1 MASHAGAWPA
11 VSIGI
16 EIYGKRDFH
25 RKIADSITI
34 SATIDNRF
42 YCAAAEKFRDRGRC
56 IGDLI
61 SRLRYPGARMA
72 SLALDQSTPR
82 ARPETPARAPVEL
95 IDSRAIGVDL
105 EKIAKAHEGN
115 EREMRTALAK
125 RLKAALIEGRAK
137 AEQLLLKD
145 RQGRRCAERLCRME
159 DEIIRI
165 LFEFAKKHL
174 YPSQNPSESEHMA
187 VIATGGY
194 GRGLQAPGS
203 DIDLLFLLPYKQ
215 TAWGE
220 SIAEAILYC
229 LWDTGLK
236 VGHATRSV
244 DECIRQA
251 KADMTIRT
259 AILEARFLLGDR
271 KLYDELVKRFDN
283 DVVRN
288 TAAKFVAAK
297 LAEREERIRR
307 SGQSRYLVEPNVKDG
322 KGGLRDLHTL
332 FWIAKYVYRV
342 REPDELIKRGVFD
355 KHEYQL
361 FRRCED
367 FLWAVR
373 CHMHFVTNRAEER
386 LGFDIQRE
394 IAQRLGY
401 TAHPGQQDV
410 ERFMKHYFLIAKDVG
425 DLTAIVCAQLED
437 DQNKSIP
444 VLSRVMAKFVTAKR
458 KVLTETEDFIVD
470 KNRIRLAQAN
480 VFKRDPVN
488 LIRIFRLAQKHN
500 LAFHP
505 DAMRVIT
512 RSLHLINS
520 DLRDDKEANRLFLEI
535 IISKNDPE
543 TVLRRMNEA
552 GVLGRFVPAFGK
564 IVAMMQFNM
573 YHHYTVDE
581 HLLRCIGLLADIERG
596 EKDTPLAH
604 ELFQSL
610 RPGNRTV
617 LYVTM
622 FLHDIAKGRIEDH
635 SIAGARV
642 ARRLCPRLGLSAAD
656 TEVVAWLIENHLV
669 MSSVAQS
676 RDLSDRKTIENF
688 AAVVQSTERL
698 KLLMILTTA
707 DIRAVG
713 PGVWN
718 GWKAQLLRTLYY
730 ETEPVLTGGFSE
742 VNRAQRVATAQTEF
756 RQALKHWPAERL
768 ESYISRLYPAYW
780 LKVDLQ
786 HKVEHAHFLMGAEDA
801 GKTLA
806 TTVGYDSGNVTELT
820 VLAPDHPWL
829 LSIIAGACAMAGAN
843 IVDAQI
849 FTTTDGLA
857 LDTISLSRE
866 FERDEDEQRRANRIA
881 DSIEK
886 ALRGELRLPDT
897 LGKRVAPKGR
907 IKAFALEPTVAIN
920 NQWSHRYTMMEVT
933 GLDRTGLLYEMT
945 TTLSKL
951 NLNIASA
958 HVATFGER
966 VVDVFYVTDLMGA
979 QITSPTRQA
988 AIKRAIIPLFG
999 PEAKPSKAKAE
1010 A

>member
-1 MASHAGAWPA
+1 
-11 VSIGI
+11 
-16 EIYGKRDFH
+16 
-25 RKIADSITI
+25 
-34 SATIDNRF
+34 
-42 YCAAAEKFRDRGRC
+42 
-56 IGDLI
+56 
-61 SRLRYPGARMA
+61 MA
-72 SLALDQSTPR
+72 SLAVDQTPR
-82 ARPETPARAPVEL
+82 LRAEAPSRVAGEL
-95 IDSRAIGVDL
+95 IDARAIAADL
-105 EKIAKAHEGN
+105 EKLANTHSGG
-115 EREMRTALAK
+115 ERELRAALAQ
-125 RLKAALIEGRAK
+125 RLKAALVAGRAR

-145 RQGRRCAERLCRME
+145 RHGRRCAERLCRME

-165 LFEFAKKHL
+165 LFEFARKHL
-174 YPSQNPSESEHMA
+174 YPSQNPSEAEHMA
-187 VIATGGY
+187 VVATGGY

-220 SIAEAILYC
+220 SLAEAILYC

-271 KLYDELVKRFDN
+271 KLFDELTTRFDN
-283 DVVRN
+283 EVVRN
-288 TAAKFVAAK
+288 TAAQFVAAK
-297 LAEREERIRR
+297 LAEREDRVRR

-342 REPDELIKRGVFD
+342 REPDELLKRGVFD

-367 FLWAVR
+367 FLWSVR
-373 CHMHFVTNRAEER
+373 CHMHFVMGRAEER
-386 LGFDIQRE
+386 LAFDIQRE
-394 IAQRLGY
+394 IAVRLGY
-401 TAHPGQQDV
+401 TEHPGQQDV

-425 DLTAIVCAQLED
+425 DLTAILCAELED
-437 DQNKSIP
+437 SQTKSVP
-444 VLSRVMAKFVTAKR
+444 VLSRMMAKLRPVKR
-458 KVLTETEDFIVD
+458 RKLAESDDFIVD
-470 KNRIRLAQAN
+470 KNRIRVVNAGA
-480 VFKRDPVN
+480 FTRDPVN
-488 LIRIFRLAQKHN
+488 LIRIFHLAQKHN

-505 DAMRVIT
+505 DSMRALT
-512 RSLHLINS
+512 RSLKLV
-520 DLRDDKEANRLFLEI
+520 DAKLRENEEANRLFLEI
-535 IISKNDPE
+535 LTSKNDPE

-581 HLLRCIGLLADIERG
+581 HLLRCIGVLAEIERG
-596 EKDTPLAH
+596 ANPETPLAKEMIDKILPEH
-604 ELFQSL
+604 RALLF
-610 RPGNRTV
+610 V
-617 LYVTM
+617 AI

-635 SIAGARV
+635 SIAGSRV
-642 ARRLCPRLGLSAAD
+642 ARRFCPRLGFSAKD
-656 TEVVAWLIENHLV
+656 TETVAWLIENHLV

-688 AAVVQSTERL
+688 AAVVQSAERL

-718 GWKAQLLRTLYY
+718 GWKAQLIRTLYY

-742 VNRAQRVATAQTEF
+742 VNRAQRVAIAQTEF
-756 RQALKHWPAERL
+756 REAMTDWPPERL
-768 ESYISRLYPAYW
+768 EAYIAKLYPAYW
-780 LKVDLQ
+780 LKVDLA
-786 HKVEHAHFLMGAEDA
+786 HKIEHARFVRAAEDA

-806 TTVGYDSGNVTELT
+806 TAFSFAGGAVTELT
-820 VLAPDHPWL
+820 LLAPDHPWL

-849 FTTTDGLA
+849 YTTTDGLA

-866 FERDEDEQRRANRIA
+866 FDRDEDEDRRASRIA

-886 ALRGELRLPDT
+886 ALRGELRLPDVVA
-897 LGKRVAPKGR
+897 KRIPPKGR
-907 IKAFALEPTVAIN
+907 IKAFALEPSVTIN
-920 NQWSHRYTMMEVT
+920 NQWSHRYTMVEIT
-933 GLDRTGLLYEMT
+933 GLDRTGLLYELT
-945 TTLSKL
+945 ATLSKL

-988 AIKRAIIPLFG
+988 AIKRALIGLF
-999 PEAKPSKAKAE
+999 ATAE
-1010 A
+1010 ANGKPAKG

>member
-1 MASHAGAWPA
+1 
-11 VSIGI
+11 
-16 EIYGKRDFH
+16 
-25 RKIADSITI
+25 
-34 SATIDNRF
+34 
-42 YCAAAEKFRDRGRC
+42 
-56 IGDLI
+56 
-61 SRLRYPGARMA
+61 MA
-72 SLALDQSTPR
+72 SLALDHPART
-82 ARPETPARAPVEL
+82 RPEGPSKAPAEL
-95 IDSRAIGVDL
+95 IDARVIFADL
-105 EKIAKAHEGN
+105 EKLAQTHASN
-115 EREMRTALAK
+115 ERDMRAALAK
-125 RLKAALIEGRAK
+125 RLKTALVEGRAK

-145 RQGRRCAERLCRME
+145 RHGRRCAERLCRME
-159 DEIIRI
+159 DELIRI
-165 LFEFAKKHL
+165 LFEFVRKHL
-174 YPSQNPSESEHMA
+174 YPSQNPSEAEHMA
-187 VIATGGY
+187 VVATGGY

-220 SIAEAILYC
+220 QVAEAILYC

-244 DECIRQA
+244 NECIRQA

-271 KLYDELVKRFDN
+271 KLFDELVTRFDN
-283 DVVRN
+283 EVVRN
-288 TAAKFVAAK
+288 TAAQFVTAK
-297 LAEREERIRR
+297 LAEREERVRR

-355 KHEYQL
+355 KYEYQL
-361 FRRCED
+361 FRHCED
-367 FLWAVR
+367 FLWSVR
-373 CHMHFVTNRAEER
+373 CHMHFVTGRAEER

-401 TAHPGQQDV
+401 TEHPGQQDV

-425 DLTAIVCAQLED
+425 DLTAIVCSQLED
-437 DQNKSIP
+437 DQTKSVP
-444 VLSRVMAKFVTAKR
+444 VLSRVMAKFRTVKR
-458 KVLTETEDFIVD
+458 KKLTETDDFIVD

-488 LIRIFRLAQKHN
+488 LIRVFHLAQKHN

-505 DAMRVIT
+505 DAMRVMT
-512 RSLHLINS
+512 RSLNLINS
-520 DLRDDKEANRLFLEI
+520 DLRENKEANRLFLEI
-535 IISKNDPE
+535 IVSQNDPE

-581 HLLRCIGLLADIERG
+581 HLLRCIGILTEIERG
-596 EKDTPLAH
+596 GDKETPVAH
-604 ELFQSL
+604 ELFHKL
-610 RPGNRTV
+610 LPGNRLI
-617 LYVTM
+617 LYVAL

-635 SIAGARV
+635 SVAGARV
-642 ARRLCPRLGLSAAD
+642 ARRLCPRLGFSVAD
-656 TEVVAWLIENHLV
+656 TETVAWLIENHLV

-688 AAVVQSTERL
+688 AALVQSAERL
-698 KLLMILTTA
+698 KLLTILTTA

-742 VNRAQRVATAQTEF
+742 VNRAQRVASAQAEF
-756 RQALKHWPAERL
+756 RQTLKHWPAAQL
-768 ESYISRLYPAYW
+768 EAYIARLYPAYW

-786 HKVEHAHFLMGAEDA
+786 HKVEHAHFVRAAKDA

-806 TTVGYDSGNVTELT
+806 TTIGFDSSAVTELT

-849 FTTTDGLA
+849 YTTTDGLA

-881 DSIEK
+881 ESIER

-897 LGKRVAPKGR
+897 LGKRAAPKGR
-907 IKAFALEPTVAIN
+907 IKAFALEPSVTIN
-920 NQWSHRYTMMEVT
+920 NQWSHRYTMVEVT

-966 VVDVFYVTDLMGA
+966 VVDVFYITDLMGA

-988 AIKRAIIPLFG
+988 AIKRAMIPLFA
-999 PEAKPSKAKAE
+999 PEAGGKQSKAKSDAS